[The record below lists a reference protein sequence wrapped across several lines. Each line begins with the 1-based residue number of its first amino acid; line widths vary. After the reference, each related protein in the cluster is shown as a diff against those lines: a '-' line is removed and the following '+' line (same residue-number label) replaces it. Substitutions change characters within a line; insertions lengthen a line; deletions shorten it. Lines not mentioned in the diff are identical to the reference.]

1 MLRGRRQWKESTCG
15 MIYRKCP
22 KEENPQTESRLG
34 LSRGWIEVGN
44 DW

>member
-1 MLRGRRQWKESTCG
+1 MLSGRRQRKQSTRG

-22 KEENPQTESRLG
+22 KEANPQAASRPG
-34 LSRGWIEVGN
+34 LSRGWIETGN